1 VTRYEYDDAGNLL
14 VMADP
19 SGRFVEY
26 AYDPLHRRVKT
37 LYPPAAPGQPRPV
50 MATAYDALGRRV
62 AETNEAGVVT
72 ALGYDALGRLTTVT
86 NALGLPEQSG
96 VAYTY
101 DEAGNLTTEHRPDNR
116 NTRFEFD
123 GLGRRT
129 RRLLPVN
136 IPTLSESFS
145 YDAAG
150 NRLR

>member
-1 VTRYEYDDAGNLL
+1 
-14 VMADP
+14 
-19 SGRFVEY
+19 
-26 AYDPLHRRVKT
+26 
-37 LYPPAAPGQPRPV
+37 

-129 RRLLPVN
+129 RRILPVN

-150 NRLR
+150 NLLRHTHFNGQVITNAYDVMNRCRAGSCAAGTRWWPQGPVRNRRSDW